1 MSIIE
6 MMWKEP
12 GMDTKNEWLYPKV
25 LRVLYVFAQVI
36 TVLFF
41 LFTLFVAFFSLG
53 EEPAVGI
60 LLIIVLP
67 VLLFVGLLYNRVL
80 YEIMLLAFR
89 MFESN
94 REMVGQ
100 LSEMNEASR
109 RTSETQTR
117 GLQYVCDRLAQICDN
132 TEKN

>member
-12 GMDTKNEWLYPKV
+12 GMDTRNEWLYPKV
-25 LRVLYVFAQVI
+25 LWVLYIFAQVLA
-36 TVLFF
+36 VLFF
-41 LFTLFVAFFSLG
+41 LFAMFVAFVTLG

-67 VLLFVGLLYNRVL
+67 VLFFVGLLYNRFL
-80 YEIMLLAFR
+80 YEIMILAFR
-89 MFESN
+89 LFESN

-100 LSEMNEASR
+100 LAEVNESVR
-109 RTSETQTR
+109 RTGETQTR
-117 GLQYVCDRLAQICDN
+117 GLQYICDRLAQICDN